1 MVPTS
6 RGLGQFYANR
16 SAIHLKSR
24 FCTSAARHPSLHLTT
39 HTSRHGLHR
48 LTVRRF
54 ADVWTSP
61 LIEEDFYVPEHE
73 RIAVTTMPPATHP
86 TPAALDTPRSPAPQI
101 PVKKSKARLA
111 PSDLTTVEKANYYMK
126 EALKDET
133 PGEVVH
139 LWKLMKRNN
148 LIPNRDSYKLLVRA
162 FAMEGQAD
170 EPLQLIN
177 EMDENNIQPD
187 LDIYN
192 GLLNCLA
199 EAKQGS
205 SFGIASILLY
215 GVRHGLTPN
224 ATSQHLLVLAYVNA
238 GDFRRGWRQVEVMK
252 EKGIQPSAEVF
263 HALLSSSM
271 LRALPRNTI
280 QVVEEMVRLGIKLR
294 KNDVQ
299 QVLDICLRNEQL
311 DDLQNFIKHM
321 EASNTPISEKQL
333 TPILVFAGRRAN
345 PEFTLQLKEKYVHA
359 GCTRHAAH
367 TAYESLIRSQA
378 NAIRF
383 PEAFKTLAEMHKEG
397 LRLRSHASRALV
409 EAMSRDCRVI
419 DDVYVHVE
427 QLQSSEDVEVDPDV
441 MRTYLNLIIEACS
454 QTQQFS
460 KAFDTFAAL
469 ESFGLKPDVQ
479 SFHAVLKGICSVP
492 GHLAA
497 VTQVYDQLAKNDLR
511 PTAET
516 FHHVISAFLVNN
528 ELQNGLE
535 LLGVARDLE
544 VNVGYDTCA
553 MIVRKMARVQHTELL
568 ERAQQ
573 AMESLGYRPD
583 PALESYLSRP
593 RSMPVDLDTLRQRRP
608 Y

>member
-1 MVPTS
+1 M
-6 RGLGQFYANR
+6 
-16 SAIHLKSR
+16 
-24 FCTSAARHPSLHLTT
+24 
-39 HTSRHGLHR
+39 
-48 LTVRRF
+48 
-54 ADVWTSP
+54 
-61 LIEEDFYVPEHE
+61 EEDFYVPEHE

-111 PSDLTTVEKANYYMK
+111 PSELTTVEKANYYMK
-126 EALKDET
+126 EALKDGT
-133 PGEVVH
+133 PAEVEH
-139 LWKLMKRNN
+139 LWKSMKRNN
-148 LIPNRDSYKLLVRA
+148 LVPNRDSYKLLVRA

-170 EPLQLIN
+170 EPIQLMN

-187 LDIYN
+187 LDLYN

-205 SFGIASILLY
+205 SFGIASILQY
-215 GVRHGLTPN
+215 GVRHSLTPN
-224 ATSQHLLVLAYVNA
+224 ATSQQLLVLAYVNA
-238 GDFRRGWRQVEVMK
+238 GDFRRGWRQVELMK
-252 EKGIQPSAEVF
+252 EKGIQPSPEVF

-271 LRALPRNTI
+271 LRALPRNTV
-280 QVVEEMVRLGIKLR
+280 QVVEEMVRLGVKLR
-294 KNDVQ
+294 NTDIER
-299 QVLDICLRNEQL
+299 VLDICLRNEQL

-321 EASNTPISEKQL
+321 EASNTPISEKLL
-333 TPILVFAGRRAN
+333 TPLLVFAGRRAN
-345 PEFTLQLKEKYVHA
+345 PEFTLQLKEKYMHA
-359 GCTRHAAH
+359 GCTRNAAH

-378 NAIRF
+378 NAVRF
-383 PEAFKTLAEMHKEG
+383 PEAFKTLDEMHKEG
-397 LRLRSHASRALV
+397 LRLRPHAWKAVV
-409 EAMSRDCRVI
+409 EAMSRDFRVI

-427 QLQSSEDVEVDPDV
+427 QLQSSEDMKVDPDV

-454 QTQQFS
+454 QTLQFS

-469 ESFGLKPDVQ
+469 ETFGLKPDIQ

-497 VTQVYDQLAKNDLR
+497 VTQVYDQLGKNDLR

-535 LLGVARDLE
+535 LLGVARDLGVK
-544 VNVGYDTCA
+544 VNYDTCA

-568 ERAQQ
+568 ARAQE
-573 AMESLGYRPD
+573 AMASLDYQPD
-583 PALESYLSRP
+583 PALVSYLKLP
-593 RSMPVDLDTLRQRRP
+593 RSMPVNLDLRQRRP
-608 Y
+608 H